1 MKLVKDLRPT
11 KKAVTTAWAEPGAHF
26 NIRYYG
32 ATEDVE
38 ALSGDIVNGA
48 IAFRSEEFTKGQLVA
63 LKHLATPGLL
73 SPRVGQETILRL
85 GQISWF
91 PIEMT
96 VLTGAPALAIPT
108 ADFEPNDMHVA
119 LSRLALTRFEYDQQ
133 IQGFTMAVTL
143 LCQKKRGYIIK
154 PSEEHQKAAPEAQRM
169 AAFSAD
175 RLFEFAIQ
183 MGSAISFGMGVA
195 LNNLNITGRD
205 LNDYYMGSTFVD
217 ASGADS
223 ALNFMLSSPNQNSSS
238 GGDVSAVP
246 PIFRQACAQICLHTQ
261 LVITPLA
268 FRFNFNGGY
277 GSMTGV
283 SEDSH
288 WSAVYGFRIPY
299 VLHPFA
305 FSAILT
311 NWPACYAIFS
321 RLDTFDISRDMV
333 LGGVYSGWYAY
344 KGDRTYLNTIEGT
357 GPHTPAR
364 FIPYGLAVLNAAAQA
379 LKLDTALS
387 LSIMRMGP
395 NMDSMTPTGV
405 PQEFAMPAGT
415 WVAALHTIVPGSIPS
430 YDWRTKEK
438 ILLRDDMPNN
448 WYTYAVFD
456 QFQRA
461 DAAGIL
467 LPNASVR
474 EQIME
479 TAQLFDPAA
488 YFTVSDSGPQPKKAK
503 PADEKPGSS
512 TDDPEGA
519 GN

>member
-1 MKLVKDLRPT
+1 
-11 KKAVTTAWAEPGAHF
+11 
-26 NIRYYG
+26 
-32 ATEDVE
+32 
-38 ALSGDIVNGA
+38 
-48 IAFRSEEFTKGQLVA
+48 
-63 LKHLATPGLL
+63 
-73 SPRVGQETILRL
+73 
-85 GQISWF
+85 
-91 PIEMT
+91 
-96 VLTGAPALAIPT
+96 
-108 ADFEPNDMHVA
+108 
-119 LSRLALTRFEYDQQ
+119 
-133 IQGFTMAVTL
+133 
-143 LCQKKRGYIIK
+143 
-154 PSEEHQKAAPEAQRM
+154 
-169 AAFSAD
+169 
-175 RLFEFAIQ
+175 

-261 LVITPLA
+261 LVITLLA
-268 FRFNFNGGY
+268 FRFNFNGDY

-311 NWPACYAIFS
+311 NWPACYAIFP

-333 LGGVYSGWYAY
+333 LGGLYSGWYAY
-344 KGDRTYLNTIEGT
+344 KGDRTYLNNIEGT

-488 YFTVSDSGPQPKKAK
+488 YFTVSVSGPQPKKAK